1 MQNQMNN
8 QYMNMNIMQNQML
21 NNMNNNFNQNI
32 NMNINPQIENN
43 KEKEEDIFKKE
54 PEDIYPYIK
63 DPKKEIIFVTSDFK
77 RKRVLIPE
85 SLRKN
90 ELYYTSERF
99 RCHKYS
105 EIKLLHNTEILD
117 NDDTSIECISNQ
129 DIIKINE
136 SLDVDTSFYES
147 LLLKY
152 KNFDGINISLYKS
165 DGITIGRYFPS
176 DLTVLDMMK
185 VFLSI
190 MKIPFKYLYS
200 DGSFLYNGE
209 NLIIKKNEF
218 LKNLFKKSATIT
230 YSDSNQVIGG
240 DPFINLKIGKILNLN
255 LNSDNNNRRFTI
267 GTLAQIKEFYKGLEM
282 FNEWN
287 QIVKRIDKVIL
298 YPGNIEIDK
307 NDERTFSAIGIRN
320 DFECKVILA
329 K

>member
-1 MQNQMNN
+1 
-8 QYMNMNIMQNQML
+8 
-21 NNMNNNFNQNI
+21 
-32 NMNINPQIENN
+32 MNINPQIENN

-63 DPKKEIIFVTSDFK
+63 DPKKEIIFVTSDLK
-77 RKRVLIPE
+77 KKRVLIPE

-99 RCHKYS
+99 RCHQYS

-152 KNFDGINISLYKS
+152 KNSDGISIHLNKS
-165 DGITIGRYFPS
+165 DGIKIVRYFPS

-200 DGSFLYNGE
+200 DCSFLYFGE
-209 NLIIKKNEF
+209 NLIKKKNEF
-218 LKNLFKKSATIT
+218 LKNLFPNGVTIN
-230 YSDSNQVIGG
+230 YYELNNKIGG
-240 DPFINLKIGKILNLN
+240 DPFINLRIGKILNLN
-255 LNSDNNNRRFTI
+255 LNSDNRYLKSSI
-267 GTLAQIKEFYKGLEM
+267 GTLAQIKEFYKGVEL
-282 FNEWN
+282 FNIWSH
-287 QIVKRIDKVIL
+287 IDKGIDKVIL
-298 YPGNIEIDK
+298 NPGNIEIDK
-307 NDERTFSAIGIRN
+307 NDERIFSAIGIRN

>member
-1 MQNQMNN
+1 M
-8 QYMNMNIMQNQML
+8 
-21 NNMNNNFNQNI
+21 
-32 NMNINPQIENN
+32 
-43 KEKEEDIFKKE
+43 
-54 PEDIYPYIK
+54 
-63 DPKKEIIFVTSDFK
+63 
-77 RKRVLIPE
+77 
-85 SLRKN
+85 
-90 ELYYTSERF
+90 
-99 RCHKYS
+99 
-105 EIKLLHNTEILD
+105 HNAEILD

-136 SLDVDTSFYES
+136 SLDVDTSYYES

-152 KNFDGINISLYKS
+152 KNSDGINIHLNKS
-165 DGITIGRYFPS
+165 DGNKIVRYFPS

-185 VFLSI
+185 AFLSI

-200 DGSFLYNGE
+200 DGSFLYKGE
-209 NLIIKKNEF
+209 YLIKKKNEF
-218 LKNLFKKSATIT
+218 LKNLFPNGVTIT
-230 YSDSNQVIGG
+230 YCVSNQVNGG
-240 DPFINLKIGKILNLN
+240 DPFVDLKIGKILNLN

-282 FNEWN
+282 FNEYN

-307 NDERTFSAIGIRN
+307 NDERTFSTIGIRN